1 MKTLTLLAATTSMTA
16 TAFAGTT
23 AEVMTPTPPSTP
35 TLGGWF
41 VGGTYGQSET
51 GADLGSN
58 FQDYDQDYKSDDV
71 DFDLY
76 TVQLGRDL
84 GMQVLGCDLAAYLE
98 VGFAQGD
105 GTITYQGDGGYTD
118 LELEFIPVTMNIKFE
133 RPVYGPL
140 SAYLTAGVGYAFT
153 NAKYDDGGEDT
164 SDGGFIAQASAGLLY
179 NINAQFEIFGGVRWM
194 YLDDLDFGGD
204 NEFDISLEN
213 DIAFEIGARYNF

>member
-16 TAFAGTT
+16 TAFADTT
-23 AEVMTPTPPSTP
+23 AEVMTPTPPSAP

-105 GTITYQGDGGYTD
+105 GTIT
-118 LELEFIPVTMNIKFE
+118 
-133 RPVYGPL
+133 
-140 SAYLTAGVGYAFT
+140 
-153 NAKYDDGGEDT
+153 
-164 SDGGFIAQASAGLLY
+164 
-179 NINAQFEIFGGVRWM
+179 
-194 YLDDLDFGGD
+194 
-204 NEFDISLEN
+204 
-213 DIAFEIGARYNF
+213 